1 MYEVGDV
8 LGQGSY
14 SIVRL
19 GISKKDNKKVAI
31 KIFNRAKI
39 KPEDEHII
47 QREVDI
53 MKNLTHPN
61 IVQLVDFVKDDNYI
75 YVIMEYVGGGEL
87 FERLCEKA
95 VYTESEARDIAYVLL
110 KGLKYIHD
118 KDMVHR
124 DIKPENILLVSK
136 DNDVDLKIAD
146 FGFAVQLTAGG
157 SVKQQAGTPGYV
169 SPEVLERKPHGKT
182 R

>member
-1 MYEVGDV
+1 MVKV
-8 LGQGSY
+8 ATC
-14 SIVRL
+14 
-19 GISKKDNKKVAI
+19 KKDNQKVAI

-53 MKNLTHPN
+53 MKRLNHPN
-61 IVQLVDFVKDDNYI
+61 IVRLVDFMKDANYI

-95 VYTESEARDIAYVLL
+95 VYTENEARDLAFIMFKAL
-110 KGLKYIHD
+110 KHIHD
-118 KDMVHR
+118 QDLVHR

-136 DNDVDLKIAD
+136 DNDVDLKLAD

-169 SPEVLERKPHGKT
+169 SPEVLERKPHGKHDINT
-182 R
+182 FGFTI